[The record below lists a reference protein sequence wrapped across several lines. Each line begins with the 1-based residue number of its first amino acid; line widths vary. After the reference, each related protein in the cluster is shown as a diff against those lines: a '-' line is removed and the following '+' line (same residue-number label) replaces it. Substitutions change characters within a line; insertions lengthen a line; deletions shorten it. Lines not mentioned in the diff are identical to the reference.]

1 MVGALQLEFTSPV
14 LNDLFLVVSSY
25 LQYSSLCAK
34 FLRRAL
40 KPEFREAAILKKEDT
55 TAKVFQWKEGKPGP
69 AGVYACLLIVFFFFF
84 SNLPLPLIE
93 AVIYYMSQ

>member
-1 MVGALQLEFTSPV
+1 MLAESRRMVRSNWNLPIRMLH
-14 LNDLFLVVSSY
+14 FLYSY

-55 TAKVFQWKEGKPGP
+55 TAKVFQWKEKKPGP
-69 AGVYACLLIVFFFFF
+69 AGMY
-84 SNLPLPLIE
+84 
-93 AVIYYMSQ
+93 